1 MSARLKSV
9 KVLVADADKAT
20 LRLVRAEFES
30 DHYEVVLARD
40 GEQAL
45 AAAAERAPD
54 VVVLEL
60 SLPAVSGLEV
70 CRRLRTWF
78 EGPILFLSGHDEEDV
93 VVEALDLGADDYLTK
108 PFRPK
113 ELRARVRALER
124 RSVQPSPSGPVL
136 RFGELRID
144 FAWRRVTREG
154 REIRLTRTEFDI
166 LAFLVQ
172 KRNMVVTPR
181 EVMEKVWGTHQGDY
195 AQTIRVHVGHIR
207 KKIEPKPSEP
217 RYLLT
222 EAGVGYRFAAP
233 EAKSVQAAPEAESAQ
248 EES

>member
-1 MSARLKSV
+1 ML
-9 KVLVADADKAT
+9 D
-20 LRLVRAEFES
+20 
-30 DHYEVVLARD
+30 
-40 GEQAL
+40 
-45 AAAAERAPD
+45 
-54 VVVLEL
+54 L
-60 SLPAVSGLEV
+60 SLPTVSGLEL

-78 EGPILFLSGHDEEDV
+78 EGPILILSGHNEEDI

-124 RSVQPSPSGPVL
+124 RSVQPTPSRAVL

-144 FAWRRVTREG
+144 FASRRVTREG

-181 EVMEKVWGTHQGDY
+181 AVMEKVWGTHQGDY

-207 KKIEPKPSEP
+207 KKIEPRPSEP

-222 EAGVGYRFAAP
+222 EAGVGYRFAP
-233 EAKSVQAAPEAESAQ
+233 SEAESARVA
-248 EES
+248 S